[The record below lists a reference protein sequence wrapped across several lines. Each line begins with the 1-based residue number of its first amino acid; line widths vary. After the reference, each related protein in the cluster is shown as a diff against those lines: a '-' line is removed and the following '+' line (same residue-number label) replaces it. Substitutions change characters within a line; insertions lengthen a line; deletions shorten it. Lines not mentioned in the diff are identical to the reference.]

1 MKLVIIKN
9 YDIVGLDD
17 CVYNGKNL
25 FSIECISL
33 KGEYY
38 KINIDVII
46 FKLGA

>member
-1 MKLVIIKN
+1 MKLAIIKN
-9 YDIVGLDD
+9 FDIVGLDD

-38 KINIDVII
+38 KINIDVEFYKI
-46 FKLGA
+46 GA